1 MHRDIRN
8 DESRVFNHAKSLFT
22 ELLLSAPC
30 LGAPISRDFKDYSA
44 QIHKETPPCECVI
57 ILAAKKNNSKVT
69 KKLLT
74 S

>member
-1 MHRDIRN
+1 M
-8 DESRVFNHAKSLFT
+8 T
-22 ELLLSAPC
+22 ELLLLLSAPRP
-30 LGAPISRDFKDYSA
+30 GAPLSHDFKDYSA

-57 ILAAKKNNSKVT
+57 ILAAKKNNSKLA